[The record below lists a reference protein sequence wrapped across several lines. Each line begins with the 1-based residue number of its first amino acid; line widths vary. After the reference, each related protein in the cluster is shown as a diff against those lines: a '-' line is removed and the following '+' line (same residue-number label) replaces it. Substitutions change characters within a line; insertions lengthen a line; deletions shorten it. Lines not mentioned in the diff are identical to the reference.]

1 MKFES
6 RVDGGWSRHRNRDAN
21 MTRPPSSLHWL
32 TLAVLLPLL
41 MLGVLAWLGVRAQ
54 VQAAW
59 SSAREEAKVA
69 GEFAEEALSRELAA
83 AVETT
88 PLFPDP
94 PIPGVASAADAVLDG
109 GDLTELR
116 DLRDNPQAGISP
128 AGLPRRVLAGFRVF
142 EASKDLADAR
152 VLVNLATG
160 EAASVL
166 TPLVF
171 AKTGEPPGNWT
182 HGEQARALL
191 RKHPEIDSAGKW
203 IADGDETWWLASDGE
218 SLRFI
223 PHQALIQ
230 ALGSAVKQMPAW
242 ADLRLSIDGKIAAGS
257 RTDFEVMESLP
268 LRFGDDLRMEIV
280 AARPDMI
287 ERNAHQQG
295 RWTLGLLGIAVLTS
309 GGALGLMHRSIRRE
323 RRLNEMK
330 SQFVASVSH
339 ELRAPV
345 ASIRL
350 MADALGAEK
359 VTAATVKE
367 FHRLIAREGA
377 RLSTLVGNVLDH
389 ARIEQGRRVWKM
401 EACDLADLTN
411 DTLHVMEPLAKEKNI
426 TLASKI
432 SPMEASV
439 DAGAIQQALVNLLD
453 NAIKFSPAGSRVE
466 TTLAKDGQFWKL
478 AVRDEGPGIPKA
490 EQDRIYERFYRLG
503 DELRRETQGTG
514 IGLSLVKAIAEAH
527 GGSVHLQSESGKGS
541 AFTLHIPHSS

>member
-1 MKFES
+1 MP
-6 RVDGGWSRHRNRDAN
+6 
-21 MTRPPSSLHWL
+21 RPSSSLHWL

-41 MLGVLAWLGVRAQ
+41 VLGVLAWLGVRAQ

-69 GEFAEEALSRELAA
+69 GRFAEETLSRELAA

-94 PIPGVASAADAVLDG
+94 PVPGVASAADAVLDG
-109 GDLTELR
+109 NDLTELR
-116 DLRDNPQAGISP
+116 KLRDDPQAGVSP

-142 EASKDLADAR
+142 EASKDPADAK

-160 EAASVL
+160 DAASVL

-171 AKTGEPPGNWT
+171 AKTGEAPENWT
-182 HGEQARALL
+182 QGEQARALL
-191 RKHPEIDSAGKW
+191 RKHPEIGPAGSW
-203 IADGDETWWLASDGE
+203 LGDGEETWWLASDGK

-223 PHQALIQ
+223 PHQALLQ
-230 ALGSAVKQMPAW
+230 ALGSAGKHLPPW
-242 ADLRLSIDGKIAAGS
+242 ADLLLSIDGKKAAGS
-257 RTDFEVMESLP
+257 RTDREVMESLP
-268 LRFGDDLRMEIV
+268 LRFGNGLRLEIV

-287 ERNAHQQG
+287 ERDARRQG

-309 GGALGLMHRSIRRE
+309 GASLGLMHRSIRRE
-323 RRLNEMK
+323 RRLNVMK

-350 MADALGAEK
+350 MADALEEEKLSAE
-359 VTAATVKE
+359 TVKD

-401 EACDLADLTN
+401 EACDLADLTA
-411 DTLHVMEPLAKEKNI
+411 DTLRVMEPLAKEKNI
-426 TLASKI
+426 TLSSNI
-432 SPMEASV
+432 SPVESSV

-453 NAIKFSPAGSRVE
+453 NAIKFSPAGSSVE
-466 TTLAKDGQFWKL
+466 TSLTTDGHFWKL
-478 AVRDEGPGIPKA
+478 AVRDEGPGIPKD
-490 EQDRIYERFYRLG
+490 EQSRIFERFYRLG

-527 GGSVHLQSESGKGS
+527 GGRVTLTCAPGEGS
-541 AFTLHIPHSS
+541 IFTLIGPIGRIGPIIPSSTP